1 MSDSKLL
8 PDLKGSAVYLCK
20 AANVLFYSLVTARME
35 RDRSTGT
42 LSAAVAPQWQTAGPG
57 TAIILHARDPQL
69 SENETG
75 FMAAGKDVKVKTK
88 STQPPWQTERE
99 IKAGPL
105 KQRLPWWCGT
115 EHWQWSETKR
125 CFFCLCILTEPRAS
139 VGLCESRQ
147 QKSDFSLSSPW
158 ELISILVNNFAKKAD
173 SLWSRAFFWLKRVAQ
188 GCLTMRMHSGTGR
201 WLP

>member
-57 TAIILHARDPQL
+57 GVIILHARDPQL

-75 FMAAGKDVKVKTK
+75 FMAAGKDMKVKTK

-105 KQRLPWWCGT
+105 KQRLPWWCGI

-125 CFFCLCILTEPRAS
+125 CFFVFA
-139 VGLCESRQ
+139 
-147 QKSDFSLSSPW
+147 FSQNQERL
-158 ELISILVNNFAKKAD
+158 LGFVKAGN
-173 SLWSRAFFWLKRVAQ
+173 KRVIFLYPVPESWSQ
-188 GCLTMRMHSGTGR
+188 F
-201 WLP
+201 